1 MATRLL
7 LLCNGNIFFVLRKY
21 YFSFHSLKNSCFFFF
36 ALNFIKITTRND
48 TNRQR
53 FSVFYDILKIV

>member
-1 MATRLL
+1 VKSV
-7 LLCNGNIFFVLRKY
+7 I
-21 YFSFHSLKNSCFFFF
+21 S
-36 ALNFIKITTRND
+36 TRND